1 MNSDSTKS
9 FAPPM
14 SSLTDSFYHINLGR
28 SLAVGV
34 IGRYKSNYQMI
45 ADTVT
50 TLLNGDNQLILTY
63 RQFLVLF
70 QSGPVYPRSP
80 IGSVSFQAETDN
92 RKNFPNDRTF
102 HLFKRQRY
110 GNKLY
115 FS

>member
-1 MNSDSTKS
+1 M
-9 FAPPM
+9 
-14 SSLTDSFYHINLGR
+14 
-28 SLAVGV
+28 
-34 IGRYKSNYQMI
+34 IGIGKYKSNYQMI
-45 ADTVT
+45 ADTVK
-50 TLLNGDNQLILTY
+50 IEWVLTY